1 MHSDTARFGIKVFKD
16 CIILF
21 CLSVLK
27 KKRWNQRSLNILK
40 PRFNLWKQLQLRI
53 HFIHVCRDH
62 LSIPWIFKSYENTY
76 NLPFSFWKVWIYG
89 FKVPIFFFWQIFSTY
104 SNKVVVTEK
113 FIEEKKPY
121 PWNNKLYPF
130 IRQCVSVGES
140 GLLLAVKPPNTDTF
154 YLGPKTMNE
163 KKIMKNVLQ
172 LGDEFFNFGDLVYLD
187 HDYYVY
193 FRDRIGDTFR

>member
-1 MHSDTARFGIKVFKD
+1 MSAGIIWAFLEFSNLTRIPTICPFLSGRFGYMGSKY
-16 CIILF
+16 
-21 CLSVLK
+21 
-27 KKRWNQRSLNILK
+27 Q
-40 PRFNLWKQLQLRI
+40 
-53 HFIHVCRDH
+53 
-62 LSIPWIFKSYENTY
+62 
-76 NLPFSFWKVWIYG
+76 
-89 FKVPIFFFWQIFSTY
+89 FFFSDKYLVLIRTRLLLQR
-104 SNKVVVTEK
+104 NLLRK
-113 FIEEKKPY
+113 KKPY

>member
-1 MHSDTARFGIKVFKD
+1 MSAGIIWAFLEFSNLTRIPTICPFLSGRFGYMGSKY
-16 CIILF
+16 
-21 CLSVLK
+21 
-27 KKRWNQRSLNILK
+27 Q
-40 PRFNLWKQLQLRI
+40 
-53 HFIHVCRDH
+53 
-62 LSIPWIFKSYENTY
+62 
-76 NLPFSFWKVWIYG
+76 
-89 FKVPIFFFWQIFSTY
+89 FFFWQIFNTY

-154 YLGPKTMNE
+154 YLGQKTMNE

>member
-27 KKRWNQRSLNILK
+27 KKMKSTLSEYFKAKIQSVKAIAAQNTFYSCLQGSFEHSLNFQIL
-40 PRFNLWKQLQLRI
+40 REYLQSALFFLEGLDI
-53 HFIHVCRDH
+53 WVQ
-62 LSIPWIFKSYENTY
+62 STN
-76 NLPFSFWKVWIYG
+76 
-89 FKVPIFFFWQIFSTY
+89 FFFWQIFSTY

-140 GLLLAVKPPNTDTF
+140 GLLLAVKPPNTDKF

>member
-1 MHSDTARFGIKVFKD
+1 MGKWGEEWIPYSKVWSGDGTTNPGQRGKMHSDTARFGIKVFKD

-89 FKVPIFFFWQIFSTY
+89 FKVPIFFSDKY
-104 SNKVVVTEK
+104 LV
-113 FIEEKKPY
+113 
-121 PWNNKLYPF
+121 L
-130 IRQCVSVGES
+130 IRTR
-140 GLLLAVKPPNTDTF
+140 LLLQRN
-154 YLGPKTMNE
+154 LLR
-163 KKIMKNVLQ
+163 KKNHTHEIISCIHL
-172 LGDEFFNFGDLVYLD
+172 LD
-187 HDYYVY
+187 SV
-193 FRDRIGDTFR
+193 FL